1 MDHELRKRGTS
12 WLFPTILG
20 LALFQGFLGMGFQLV
35 ASRLLAPYFGTTLIV
50 WAFLISSFLAAFSI
64 GSFFGGSLSRL
75 TGSPRRHALIALVIV
90 GVGWFGIVAFAGRPV
105 MRFLEATF
113 EEAWVGIGLACVLL
127 FLAPVAA
134 LSALLPIYT
143 ELLAHVPEKW
153 IPVFRKGHAQTQ
165 ERGGRGAGSSSGLI
179 YGTSTFGNIVGVMVT
194 AFALIP
200 NFLTSELLVGWFVC
214 SFACFAGAY
223 LVANGASGESPT

>member
-1 MDHELRKRGTS
+1 MRSGL
-12 WLFPTILG
+12 LIAILG

-50 WAFLISSFLAAFSI
+50 WAFLISTFLAAFSL
-64 GSFFGGSLSRL
+64 GSFFGGWLSRL
-75 TGSPRRHALIALVIV
+75 SGVRRRRALIVLITM

-105 MRFLEATF
+105 LRFLEAQF
-113 EEAWVGIGLACVLL
+113 EEAWAGIGLACVLL
-127 FLAPVAA
+127 FLCPVAA
-134 LSALLPIYT
+134 LSALLPLYT
-143 ELLAHVPEKW
+143 ELL
-153 IPVFRKGHAQTQ
+153 G
-165 ERGGRGAGSSSGLI
+165 RGGRGAGSSSGLI
-179 YGTSTFGNIVGVMVT
+179 YGTSTFGNILGVMVT

-223 LVANGASGESPT
+223 LVADGAPGAPPA

>member
-1 MDHELRKRGTS
+1 MRSGLLIPS
-12 WLFPTILG
+12 VLG

-50 WAFLISSFLAAFSI
+50 WAFLISTFLAAFSL
-64 GSFFGGSLSRL
+64 GSFFGGSLSRQC
-75 TGSPRRHALIALVIV
+75 GVRRRRALVFLSAV

-105 MRFLEATF
+105 LRLLEAHF
-113 EEAWVGIGLACVLL
+113 EEAWVGIGLACALL
-127 FLAPVAA
+127 FLSPVAT
-134 LSALLPIYT
+134 LSALLPIYA
-143 ELLAHVPEKW
+143 ELLG
-153 IPVFRKGHAQTQ
+153 RD
-165 ERGGRGAGSSSGLI
+165 GRGAGSSSGLI

-214 SFACFAGAY
+214 SFACFAGAH
-223 LVANGASGESPT
+223 LVADRAPGSPPA

>member
-1 MDHELRKRGTS
+1 MSGS
-12 WLFPTILG
+12 WLFPTLLG

-64 GSFFGGSLSRL
+64 GSFVGGSLSRL
-75 TGSPRRHALIALVIV
+75 TGGTRRNALIALVII
-90 GVGWFGIVAFAGRPV
+90 GVGWFGIVAFGGRPV
-105 MRFLEATF
+105 LRFLEAQF
-113 EEAWVGIGLACVLL
+113 EAAWIGIGLACLLL
-127 FLAPVAA
+127 FLCPVAA

-143 ELLAHVPEKW
+143 ELLG
-153 IPVFRKGHAQTQ
+153 RS
-165 ERGGRGAGSSSGLI
+165 GRGAGSSSGLI

-200 NFLTSELLVGWFVC
+200 NFLTSELLIGWFVC

-223 LVANGASGESPT
+223 LVADDAASKPPP